1 MFILFYDIMLF
12 MITIEGVSKI
22 YSTSSVALRD
32 VSLHIKAGEFVSVIG
47 QSGSG
52 KTTLTKLLIAE
63 ENATK
68 GKIKIGDWEIT
79 DIKANEIPFLRRQI
93 GMIFQDYK
101 LLPQKTVFEN
111 VAFALEVSG
120 ERNKRIT
127 HVVPQLLEIV
137 GLSDRGNRYPYQLS
151 GGEQQ
156 RVAIARSLAHRPKII
171 VADEPTGNLDT
182 INTEEIIQ
190 ILKKINEFGT
200 TILLLTHNREVVN
213 TLRRRVITLHG
224 GQVVLDQEAGKYIL

>member
-1 MFILFYDIMLF
+1 

-22 YSTSSVALRD
+22 YSASSVALRD

-52 KTTLTKLLIAE
+52 KTTLTRLLIAE
-63 ENATK
+63 ENPTK
-68 GKIKIGDWEIT
+68 GKIKIGDWDISKIKT
-79 DIKANEIPFLRRQI
+79 DEIPFLRRQI

-101 LLPQKTVFEN
+101 LLPQRTVFEN
-111 VAFALEVSG
+111 VAFALEVAG
-120 ERNKRIT
+120 EKNKRIR

-137 GLSDRGNRYPYQLS
+137 GLSDRKERYPFQLS

-213 TLRRRVITLHG
+213 ALRRRVITLHN
-224 GQVVLDQEAGKYIL
+224 GQIALDQEAGKYIL

>member
-1 MFILFYDIMLF
+1 
-12 MITIEGVSKI
+12 MIKLQGVTKL
-22 YSTSSVALRD
+22 YTATSVALRD
-32 VSLHIKAGEFVSVIG
+32 VSINIGAGEFVSIIG

-52 KTTLTKLLIAE
+52 KTTLAKLLIAE
-63 ENATK
+63 ERPTK
-68 GKIKIGDWEIT
+68 GSIHIGDWDLTKIGP
-79 DIKANEIPFLRRQI
+79 NEIPYLRRQI

-101 LLPQKTVFEN
+101 LLPKKTVYEN

-120 ERNKRIT
+120 ENSHRISQ
-127 HVVPQLLEIV
+127 VVPQLLEIV
-137 GLSDRGNRYPYQLS
+137 GLSKKYDRYPPQLS

-200 TILLLTHNREVVN
+200 TVMLLTHNREVVN
-213 TLRRRVITLHG
+213 SLRRRVITLHG
-224 GQVVLDQEAGKYIL
+224 GEIVMDQSEGKYVL

>member
-1 MFILFYDIMLF
+1 
-12 MITIEGVSKI
+12 MIKLQGVTKL
-22 YSTSSVALRD
+22 YTTTSIALRD
-32 VSLHIKAGEFVSVIG
+32 ISINIGAGEFVSIIG

-52 KTTLTKLLIAE
+52 KTTLAKLLIAE
-63 ENATK
+63 ERPTK
-68 GKIKIGDWEIT
+68 GSIHIGDWDLTKIT
-79 DIKANEIPFLRRQI
+79 SNEIPFLRRQI

-101 LLPQKTVFEN
+101 LLPKKTVYEN
-111 VAFALEVSG
+111 VSFALEVSG
-120 ERNKRIT
+120 EDSHRISQ
-127 HVVPQLLEIV
+127 VVPQLLEIV
-137 GLSDRGNRYPYQLS
+137 GLSKKHDRYPFQLS

-200 TILLLTHNREVVN
+200 TVMLLTHNREVVN
-213 TLRRRVITLHG
+213 SLRRRVITLHG
-224 GQVVLDQEAGKYIL
+224 GEIIMDQSEGKYVL